1 MEAERGISEVFR
13 MLSKGDSIAF
23 VMRAKD
29 VFLFMWK
36 MDVPD
41 FVDPES
47 DFTYLIKCR
56 DILDEAGAMRFTQE
70 RDSIHNEKEKARVAR
85 EEEEKK
91 KAEAELEEYNKVQ
104 LGKDTV
110 LIDNYLAGKNV
121 KANKLPSGL
130 RYIVKT
136 KGEGPTPDEGDFVNI
151 KFIGQL
157 LDGKEFDS
165 GEFTFA
171 LGKGDGIKGW
181 DLIAKSMR
189 KGTSL
194 TVFIPS
200 TLAYGKGGKSP
211 MIGPDAILVY
221 DIELI
226 GYRKP

>member
-1 MEAERGISEVFR
+1 
-13 MLSKGDSIAF
+13 
-23 VMRAKD
+23 
-29 VFLFMWK
+29 
-36 MDVPD
+36 
-41 FVDPES
+41 
-47 DFTYLIKCR
+47 
-56 DILDEAGAMRFTQE
+56 
-70 RDSIHNEKEKARVAR
+70 
-85 EEEEKK
+85 
-91 KAEAELEEYNKVQ
+91 
-104 LGKDTV
+104 
-110 LIDNYLAGKNV
+110 
-121 KANKLPSGL
+121 
-130 RYIVKT
+130 VKT
-136 KGEGPTPDEGDFVNI
+136 KGEGPTPNEGDFVNI
-151 KFIGQL
+151 KFTGQL